1 LSSEFKK
8 DRGVPLVG
16 LNTQPHTLE
25 VKARRNKANIMFN
38 VPWKRKKQCVASGLK
53 DFGMTTLDYVK
64 LKHAWQCRRKSG

>member
-1 LSSEFKK
+1 
-8 DRGVPLVG
+8 
-16 LNTQPHTLE
+16 LE

-64 LKHAWQCRRKSG
+64 LEHAW

>member
-8 DRGVPLVG
+8 DRSIPLVG

-64 LKHAWQCRRKSG
+64 LEHAW